1 MFIFEPL
8 KGRLSV
14 EQQRY
19 DVFISFKNTNA
30 DGTQSKDAELAT
42 QIYKIL
48 TERGINTFYSN
59 VKLLEHGEATYKK
72 AIEDALD
79 QSNILVCILS
89 CKEFTTSKWVEYER
103 ESFHED
109 ILAGRNPNGV
119 IVPYLGDLHGND
131 IPRSIR
137 NYESFMM
144 SSHTPADVCEFVA
157 NIVNKR
163 RGAEVQSGAKTS
175 ITTGKTSSQYNPEYG
190 REARRL
196 KIQARET
203 HNADMPAINYC
214 LERLNKEKLYILDCG
229 CAYGYV
235 TKDRFANIPNSF
247 VLGVDRAENCLQTAR
262 KDFSADN
269 IVYEQLNLE
278 SETFEEDMEEL
289 MDKYGIRKFDII
301 FSSLVIH
308 HLTNPN
314 KFLRRI
320 RRYLSADGYIIIR
333 GSDDGS
339 VMTHNDDGL
348 IQKVIN
354 LHLSTDGISD
364 RENGRKIY
372 HQLITSGYKNVK
384 MMNYI
389 KDLSGLDLDERY
401 EFYLER
407 YDYRKNYLK
416 MVADKA
422 PYNMEKRN
430 NYEYMKFLLEE
441 LENKFADK
449 SFWCCEIDFV
459 GIAQKD

>member
-1 MFIFEPL
+1 M
-8 KGRLSV
+8 
-14 EQQRY
+14 EQQHY
-19 DVFISFKNTNA
+19 DVFISFKNTAA
-30 DGTQSKDAELAT
+30 DGTQSIDAQLASE
-42 QIYKIL
+42 IYKNL
-48 TERGINTFYSN
+48 TERGISAFYSN
-59 VKLLEHGEATYKK
+59 VKLLELGEATYKK

-79 QSNILVCILS
+79 QSSILVCILS
-89 CKEFTTSKWVEYER
+89 CKEYATSKWVEYER

-119 IVPYLGDLHGND
+119 IVPYLGNLQGND

-144 SSHTPADVCEFVA
+144 GAHTPADVCEFVA
-157 NIVNKR
+157 NIINKR
-163 RGAEVQSGAKTS
+163 RASEPKALSGKTS
-175 ITTGKTSSQYNPEYG
+175 LTTGKTTSQYSPEYG

-203 HNADMPAINYC
+203 RNADMPAIQYC
-214 LERLNKEKLYILDCG
+214 LERLNKSKIHILDAG

-235 TKDRFANIPNSF
+235 TKDRFADIPNSI
-247 VLGVDRAENCLQTAR
+247 VLGVDRSQGCLDTAR
-262 KDFSADN
+262 QSFSAPN
-269 IVYEQLNLE
+269 IVYEMLDLE
-278 SETFEEDMEEL
+278 SEDFNEELEDL
-289 MDKYGIRKFDII
+289 MDKHDIPKFDII

-308 HLTNPN
+308 HLSNPQ
-314 KFLRRI
+314 KFLRRL
-320 RRYLSADGYIIIR
+320 RRFLADDGFIIIR

-339 VMTHNDDGL
+339 VMTYNDDGL
-348 IQKVIN
+348 IEKIIN

-384 MMNYI
+384 MINYI
-389 KDLSGLDLDERY
+389 KDLSGLNLDQRY

-416 MVADKA
+416 MVADKD

-430 NYEYMKFLLEE
+430 NYEYMKLLLEE

-459 GIAQKD
+459 GIAQKDNI

>member
-1 MFIFEPL
+1 MEH
-8 KGRLSV
+8 
-14 EQQRY
+14 QHY

-30 DGTQSKDAELAT
+30 DGTQSVDSQLAAE
-42 QIYKIL
+42 IYKL
-48 TERGINTFYSN
+48 LSERGLSTFYSN
-59 VKLLEHGEATYKK
+59 VKLLEMGEATYKK

-79 QSNILVCILS
+79 QSHILICILS
-89 CKEFTTSKWVEYER
+89 CKEFATSKWVEYER

-109 ILAGRNPNGV
+109 ILSGRNPSGV
-119 IVPYLGDLHGND
+119 IVPYLGDLKGND

-137 NYESFMM
+137 NYESFSMTA
-144 SSHTPADVCEFVA
+144 HKPADVCEFVS
-157 NIVNKR
+157 NIINKQHH
-163 RGAEVQSGAKTS
+163 AEEAQKKSKTS
-175 ITTGKTSSQYNPEYG
+175 HITGKTSSQYNPEYG

-203 HNADMPAINYC
+203 HDADMPAINYC
-214 LERLNKEKLYILDCG
+214 LERLQKDKIYILDCG

-235 TKDRFANIPNSF
+235 TKDRFADIPNSF
-247 VLGVDRAENCLQTAR
+247 VIGVDRSENCLETAR
-262 KDFSADN
+262 KSYSAEN
-269 IVYEQLNLE
+269 IVYESLNLE
-278 SETFEEDMEEL
+278 SETFEEDMEDL
-289 MDKYGIRKFDII
+289 MDKHNVRKFDII

-308 HLTNPN
+308 HLTNPQ

-320 RRYLSADGYIIIR
+320 RRYLSSDGYIIIR

-339 VMTHNDDGL
+339 VMTWGDDGL
-348 IQKVIN
+348 IKKIID

-364 RENGRKIY
+364 RQNGRKIY
-372 HQLITSGYKNVK
+372 HQLIASGYKNVL

-389 KDLSGLDLDERY
+389 KDLSGKDLDGRY
-401 EFYLER
+401 EYYLER

-416 MVADKA
+416 MVADKD

-430 NYEYMKFLLEE
+430 NYDYMKFLLEE

-449 SFWCCEIDFV
+449 TFWCSEVDFV

>member
-1 MFIFEPL
+1 MEP
-8 KGRLSV
+8 
-14 EQQRY
+14 QHY
-19 DVFISFKNTNA
+19 DVFISFKNTAA
-30 DGTQSKDAELAT
+30 DGTQSIDAQYAS
-42 QIYKIL
+42 QIYKLL
-48 TERGINTFYSN
+48 TERGISAFYSN
-59 VKLLEHGEATYKK
+59 VKLLELGEATYKK

-79 QSNILVCILS
+79 QSSILVCILS
-89 CKEFTTSKWVEYER
+89 CKEYANSKWVEYER

-119 IVPYLGDLHGND
+119 IVPYLGNLQGND

-144 SSHTPADVCEFVA
+144 ASHSPADVCEFVA
-157 NIVNKR
+157 NIINKR
-163 RGAEVQSGAKTS
+163 RQSAPQSMGRTS
-175 ITTGKTSSQYNPEYG
+175 LTTGKSSSQYSPEYG

-203 HNADMPAINYC
+203 RNADMPAIEYC
-214 LERLNKEKLYILDCG
+214 LERLNKNKIHILDAG

-235 TKDRFANIPNSF
+235 TKDRFADIPNSL
-247 VLGVDRAENCLQTAR
+247 VLGVDRSQACLDTAR
-262 KDFSADN
+262 QSFSAPN
-269 IVYEQLNLE
+269 IVYEMLDLE
-278 SETFEEDMEEL
+278 SEDFNDNLEDL
-289 MDKYGIRKFDII
+289 MDKHDIPKFDII

-308 HLTNPN
+308 HLNNPQ
-314 KFLRRI
+314 KFLRRL
-320 RRYLSADGYIIIR
+320 RRYLADDGFIIIR

-339 VMTHNDDGL
+339 VMTYNDDGL
-348 IQKVIN
+348 IEKIIK

-384 MMNYI
+384 MINYI
-389 KDLSGLDLDERY
+389 KDLSGLNLDQRY

-416 MVADKA
+416 MVADKD

-430 NYEYMKFLLEE
+430 NYEYMKLLLEE

-459 GIAQKD
+459 GIAQKDNI

>member
-1 MFIFEPL
+1 M
-8 KGRLSV
+8 
-14 EQQRY
+14 EQLHY

-30 DGTQSKDAELAT
+30 DGTQSVDSQVAAE
-42 QIYKIL
+42 IYKEL
-48 TERGINTFYSN
+48 TSRGISAFYSN
-59 VKLLEHGEATYKK
+59 VKLLELGEATYKK

-79 QSNILVCILS
+79 QSSILVCILS
-89 CKEFTTSKWVEYER
+89 CKEFSTSKWVEYER

-109 ILAGRNPNGV
+109 ILSGRNPNGV

-131 IPRSIR
+131 VPRSIR
-137 NYESFMM
+137 NYESFSMGA
-144 SSHTPADVCEFVA
+144 HTPHDVCEFVS
-157 NIVNKR
+157 NIINKR
-163 RGAEVQSGAKTS
+163 RGAEVKSQKTS
-175 ITTGKTSSQYNPEYG
+175 LTTGKSSSQYSPEYG
-190 REARRL
+190 REERRL

-214 LERLNKEKLYILDCG
+214 LERLNKEKIYILDAG

-235 TKDRFANIPNSF
+235 TKDRFAGIPNAF
-247 VLGVDRAENCLQTAR
+247 VLGVDRSEGCLETAR
-262 KDFSADN
+262 QRFSAPN

-278 SETFEEDMEEL
+278 SETFTDDIEDL
-289 MDKYGIRKFDII
+289 MDKHGIQKFDII

-308 HLTNPN
+308 HLNNPN

-320 RRYLSADGYIIIR
+320 RRYLSNDGYIIIR

-339 VMTHNDDGL
+339 VMTYNDDGL
-348 IQKVIN
+348 IDKVIK

-384 MMNYI
+384 MMSYI
-389 KDLSGLDLDERY
+389 KDLSGMDLDQRY

-416 MVADKA
+416 MVADKD

-430 NYEYMKFLLEE
+430 NYDYMKFLLEE

-449 SFWCCEIDFV
+449 SFWCCEVDFV

>member
-1 MFIFEPL
+1 M
-8 KGRLSV
+8 
-14 EQQRY
+14 EQQHY

-30 DGTQSKDAELAT
+30 DGTQSVDSQLAAE
-42 QIYKIL
+42 IYKL
-48 TERGINTFYSN
+48 LSERGMSTFYSN
-59 VKLLEHGEATYKK
+59 VKLLEMGEATYKK

-79 QSNILVCILS
+79 QAHILICILS
-89 CKEFTTSKWVEYER
+89 CKEFASSKWIEYER

-109 ILAGRNPNGV
+109 ILSGRNPSGV
-119 IVPYLGDLHGND
+119 IVPYLGDLKGND

-137 NYESFMM
+137 NYESFTMAA
-144 SSHTPADVCEFVA
+144 HKPIDVCEFVA
-157 NIVNKR
+157 NIINKQHHT
-163 RGAEVQSGAKTS
+163 AEAQKKGKTS
-175 ITTGKTSSQYNPEYG
+175 HSTGKTSSQYNPEYG

-203 HNADMPAINYC
+203 HDADMPAINYC
-214 LERLNKEKLYILDCG
+214 LERIQKEKIYILDCG

-235 TKDRFANIPNSF
+235 TKDRFADIPNSF
-247 VLGVDRAENCLQTAR
+247 VLGVDRSENCLETAR
-262 KDFSADN
+262 KNFSAEN

-278 SETFEEDMEEL
+278 SETFEEDMEDL
-289 MDKYGIRKFDII
+289 MDKYDIRKFDII

-308 HLTNPN
+308 HLTNPQ

-320 RRYLSADGYIIIR
+320 RRYLSSDGYIIIR

-339 VMTHNDDGL
+339 VMTWGDDGL
-348 IQKVIN
+348 IKKVID

-364 RENGRKIY
+364 RQNGRKIY
-372 HQLITSGYKNVK
+372 HQLIASGYKNVL

-389 KDLSGLDLDERY
+389 KDLSGKDLDGRY
-401 EFYLER
+401 EYYLER

-416 MVADKA
+416 MVADKD

-430 NYEYMKFLLEE
+430 NYDYMKFLLEE

-449 SFWCCEIDFV
+449 TFWCSEVDFV

>member
-1 MFIFEPL
+1 M
-8 KGRLSV
+8 
-14 EQQRY
+14 EQQHY
-19 DVFISFKNTNA
+19 DVFISFKNTAA
-30 DGTQSKDAELAT
+30 DGSQSVDAQLASE
-42 QIYKIL
+42 IYKNL
-48 TERGINTFYSN
+48 TERGISAFYSN
-59 VKLLEHGEATYKK
+59 VKLLELGEATYKK

-79 QSNILVCILS
+79 QSSILVCILS
-89 CKEFTTSKWVEYER
+89 CKEYATSKWVEYER

-119 IVPYLGDLHGND
+119 IVPYLGNLQGND

-144 SSHTPADVCEFVA
+144 GAHTPADVCEFVA
-157 NIVNKR
+157 NIINKR
-163 RGAEVQSGAKTS
+163 RAAAPKSLSGKTS
-175 ITTGKTSSQYNPEYG
+175 LTTGKTTSQYSPEYG

-203 HNADMPAINYC
+203 RNADMPAIEYC
-214 LERLNKEKLYILDCG
+214 LERLNKSKIHILDAG

-235 TKDRFANIPNSF
+235 TKDRFANIPNSV
-247 VLGVDRAENCLQTAR
+247 VLGVDRSQGCLDTAR
-262 KDFSADN
+262 QSFSAPN
-269 IVYEQLNLE
+269 IVYEMLDLE
-278 SETFEEDMEEL
+278 SEDFNEELEDL
-289 MDKYGIRKFDII
+289 MDKHDIPKFDII

-308 HLTNPN
+308 HLSNPQ
-314 KFLRRI
+314 KFLRRL
-320 RRYLSADGYIIIR
+320 RRFLADDGFIIIR

-339 VMTHNDDGL
+339 VMTYNDDGL
-348 IQKVIN
+348 IEKIIN

-384 MMNYI
+384 MINYI
-389 KDLSGLDLDERY
+389 KDLSGLNLDQRY

-416 MVADKA
+416 MVADKD

-430 NYEYMKFLLEE
+430 NYEYMKLLLEE

-459 GIAQKD
+459 GIAQKDNI

>member
-1 MFIFEPL
+1 ME
-8 KGRLSV
+8 S
-14 EQQRY
+14 QHY
-19 DVFISFKNTNA
+19 DVFISFKNTAA
-30 DGTQSKDAELAT
+30 DGTQSIDAQYAS
-42 QIYKIL
+42 QIYKLL
-48 TERGINTFYSN
+48 TERGISAFYSN
-59 VKLLEHGEATYKK
+59 VKLLELGEATYKK
-72 AIEDALD
+72 AIEEALD
-79 QSNILVCILS
+79 QSCILVCILS
-89 CKEFTTSKWVEYER
+89 CKEYANSKWVEYER

-109 ILAGRNPNGV
+109 ILSGRNPNGV
-119 IVPYLGDLHGND
+119 IVPYLGNLQGND

-144 SSHTPADVCEFVA
+144 GAHSPADVCEFVA
-157 NIVNKR
+157 NIINKR
-163 RGAEVQSGAKTS
+163 RASAPQATGRTS
-175 ITTGKTSSQYNPEYG
+175 LTTGKSSSQYSPEYG

-203 HNADMPAINYC
+203 RNADMPAIEYC
-214 LERLNKEKLYILDCG
+214 LERLHKDKIHILDAG

-235 TKDRFANIPNSF
+235 TKDRFAGIPNSF
-247 VLGVDRAENCLQTAR
+247 VLGVDRSQACLDTAR
-262 KDFSADN
+262 QSFSAPN
-269 IVYEQLNLE
+269 IVYEMLDLESDDFNDNLE
-278 SETFEEDMEEL
+278 DL
-289 MDKYGIRKFDII
+289 MDKHDIPKFDII

-308 HLTNPN
+308 HLNNPQ
-314 KFLRRI
+314 KFLRRL
-320 RRYLSADGYIIIR
+320 RRYLADDGFIIIR

-339 VMTHNDDGL
+339 VMTYNDDGL
-348 IQKVIN
+348 IEKIIA

-384 MMNYI
+384 MINYI
-389 KDLSGLDLDERY
+389 KDLSGLNLDQRY

-416 MVADKA
+416 MVADKD

-430 NYEYMKFLLEE
+430 NYEYMKLLLEE

-459 GIAQKD
+459 GIAQKDNI